1 MLEKEIGRMDERDHE
16 KLGDHDPSR
25 GWYGWGSPRWYGW
38 ESPIGLGLFVL
49 LLAVSAALIRFAFR

>member
-1 MLEKEIGRMDERDHE
+1 MDERDHE